1 MRGNAIKPK
10 ANSKNSRLSLWLAFL
25 GVALTASFFRFYEL
39 ANHPLGLFFDPAI
52 NGLDAIRLMQRGGPV
67 LFFPT
72 NGGREALLVY
82 LLIPFIWLFGPNPFA
97 FRLQLAII
105 SLLNVVCLFAFLRE
119 WRMTNGEWP
128 QNVVDDNSIHHSQF
142 TIHNSLFIPQ
152 GYPFGAIWFAALA
165 GLTLAVS
172 PWHIAISRGDQ
183 RPLTVPLL
191 AVLVFWFF
199 LKGWSGDQK
208 RWFVLSGLFLG
219 LSFHTYSAARLLPII
234 LLAVWLPELFLR
246 NTQHATRITHH
257 VSRMVLLALPA
268 LLVAAPLLWYFAIH
282 PAQFSARAASV
293 MVWAYLDTP
302 SAVLAELGRNLL
314 RVLGFFCCAGSPNA
328 IFGLPSAPGLAPWL
342 APFLL
347 LGLINALKNWRTL
360 FYRLV
365 ALWWL
370 IGISPSII
378 AIEAPHPLRM
388 IVALPATAILI
399 ALGFGYV
406 ARLTFHVSH
415 LTPHAS
421 RLTLYVLPFLL
432 ILATVPGVFSAYFV
446 EWPRLPVTQGIY
458 DYGAVAIRD
467 AVLAQA
473 DPARPIYLPLAGYN
487 DQPLLF
493 YLSDTFRREAALS
506 APPADSALVIAPEK
520 NERDSVWVR
529 LQGQTAV
536 ILPPLTVEGQHLIQ
550 NALAGDSTQAIRTPR
565 GEQVATLAP
574 LRTDPARFLQQ
585 PTHLLTATFGPAQL
599 IGATYPTILDPIAAT
614 LDVTLYWQANSPMPD
629 EFEAILQLV
638 DDSRRVWGDGTA
650 RPNDWAYPTPF
661 WRPGLDTIAAQQVIR
676 LLDSPPPGRYWLAV
690 ALFNPA
696 TGQRLPLTEG
706 QSDSPDTFFI
716 GPLKMPL
723 PTPPPL
729 PSPQGQEVTF
739 GEVAQLLAYTIEPPH
754 VATGESIQVNLLWQ
768 ALTTPPLDYTIF
780 IHLLDAAGKQVAG
793 SDAQPVNNTYPT
805 TIWTP
810 GERIL
815 DSHLLSIPNT
825 LSPGQYHLAVGLYH
839 QPTGQRLPLHFPD
852 DREDT
857 ANQLMLTPFVTI
869 IAKH

>member
-1 MRGNAIKPK
+1 
-10 ANSKNSRLSLWLAFL
+10 
-25 GVALTASFFRFYEL
+25 
-39 ANHPLGLFFDPAI
+39 
-52 NGLDAIRLMQRGGPV
+52 MQRGGPV

-72 NGGREALLVY
+72 NGGREALLIY

-105 SLLNVVCLFAFLRE
+105 SLLNVVCLFAFLYDLRFMNGE
-119 WRMTNGEWP
+119 WRMAN
-128 QNVVDDNSIHHSQF
+128 DNNSSKHSQF
-142 TIHNSLFIPQ
+142 TIHNSQFT
-152 GYPFGAIWFAALA
+152 IWFAALA

-191 AVLVFWFF
+191 VVLVFWFF
-199 LKGWSGDQK
+199 LKGWCSSQK
-208 RWFVLSGLFLG
+208 RWFILSGLFLG

-234 LLAVWLPELFLR
+234 LILAWLPELFLR
-246 NTQHATRITHH
+246 TTPH
-257 VSRMVLLALPA
+257 VSRLTPHASRLMLIAVPA
-268 LLVAAPLLWYFAIH
+268 LLIAAPLLGYFATH

-314 RVLGFFCCAGSPNA
+314 RVLGFFCCTGSPNA
-328 IFGLPSAPGLAPWL
+328 IFGLPGAPGLAPWL

-347 LGLINALKNWRTL
+347 LGLIIALKNWHTL

-370 IGISPSII
+370 IGIFPSII

-388 IVALPATAILI
+388 IVALPATAILV
-399 ALGFGYV
+399 ALGLGYV
-406 ARLTFHVSH
+406 ARLTFNVSR

-421 RLTLYVLPFLL
+421 RLTLHVLPFLL
-432 ILATVPGVFSAYFV
+432 ILATIPFTFWAYFV

-467 AVLAQA
+467 SILAQA
-473 DPARPIYLPLAGYN
+473 DSARPIYLPMARYN

-493 YLSDTFRREAALS
+493 YLSGAFRREAALS

-529 LQGQTAV
+529 LQGRSAV
-536 ILPPLTVEGQHLIQ
+536 ILPPLTIEGQRLIQ
-550 NALAGDSTQAIRTPR
+550 TALAGDSTQAIRTPR
-565 GEQVATLAP
+565 GEQVARLAP
-574 LRTDPARFLQQ
+574 LSTDPARFLQQ
-585 PTHLLTATFGPAQL
+585 PTRSLTATFGPAQL
-599 IGATYPTILDPIAAT
+599 VGATYPLTLDPAAES
-614 LDVTLYWQANSPMPD
+614 LAVTLYWQTNSPMTD
-629 EFEAILQLV
+629 ELEVILHLV
-638 DDSRRVWGDGTA
+638 DDNRQVWGDGTA
-650 RPNDWAYPTPF
+650 RPNDWAYPTTF
-661 WRPGLDTIAAQQVIR
+661 WRPGLDTVAVQQSIR
-676 LLDSPPPGRYWLAV
+676 LLDSPPPGRYWLAI

-723 PTPPPL
+723 PAPAPL
-729 PSPQGQEVTF
+729 SPQKGPEASF
-739 GEVAQLLAYTIEPPH
+739 GEVVQLLAYTVEPLE
-754 VATGESIQVNLLWQ
+754 VAAGEPIQVNLLWQ
-768 ALTTPPLDYTIF
+768 ALTDPSQDYTVF
-780 IHLLDAAGKQVAG
+780 IHLLDVESKQIAG
-793 SDAQPVNNTYPT
+793 SDAQPVNNSYPT
-805 TIWTP
+805 TIWSH

-825 LSPGQYHLAVGLYH
+825 LPPGQYHLAVGLYH
-839 QPTGQRLPLHFPD
+839 QPTGQRLSLILSD
-852 DREDT
+852 GREDAT
-857 ANQLMLTPFVTI
+857 GRFILTPFITVT
-869 IAKH
+869 ANP